1 MSYLRGERSAFPG
14 SEDDFV
20 EAFDLSLED
29 QARADRLYE
38 LKMKQGALNNSE
50 QQELLDIQAQLRENI
65 ITAED
70 WNRLADGIY
79 KTQEFF
85 NNNVKGYIE
94 ERQKEW
100 DTYTKQFAYRGRW
113 KKGETYKFQNMV
125 TLPNGDL
132 FIAQSDHTAT
142 IANQPLERK
151 STAVWGLIGAKG
163 DKGDPGVSGNYRGGW
178 SSATS
183 YTLGDVVT
191 HVHLG
196 EQGGLLYISNTDNTN
211 SEPSS
216 NPEDWTLMTKL
227 WTSKNEPMGAQPGT
241 HFIHILD

>member
-1 MSYLRGERSAFPG
+1 MSYLRGDRSVFPG
-14 SEDDFV
+14 KEDDFV

-113 KKGETYKFQNMV
+113 K
-125 TLPNGDL
+125 
-132 FIAQSDHTAT
+132 
-142 IANQPLERK
+142 
-151 STAVWGLIGAKG
+151 
-163 DKGDPGVSGNYRGGW
+163 
-178 SSATS
+178 
-183 YTLGDVVT
+183 
-191 HVHLG
+191 
-196 EQGGLLYISNTDNTN
+196 
-211 SEPSS
+211 
-216 NPEDWTLMTKL
+216 
-227 WTSKNEPMGAQPGT
+227 
-241 HFIHILD
+241 